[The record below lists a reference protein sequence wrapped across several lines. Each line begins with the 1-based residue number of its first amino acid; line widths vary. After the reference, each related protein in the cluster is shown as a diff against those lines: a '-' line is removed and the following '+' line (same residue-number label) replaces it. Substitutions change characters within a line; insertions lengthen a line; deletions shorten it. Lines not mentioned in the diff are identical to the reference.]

1 MVQCG
6 GVSWKDMCDV
16 GRKCM
21 PEVIACIFKN
31 FVLFFK
37 TELYCKKVM
46 IFSLQN
52 MNCELPRQ

>member
-1 MVQCG
+1 MG

-21 PEVIACIFKN
+21 HEVIACIFKIC
-31 FVLFFK
+31 VVFFK